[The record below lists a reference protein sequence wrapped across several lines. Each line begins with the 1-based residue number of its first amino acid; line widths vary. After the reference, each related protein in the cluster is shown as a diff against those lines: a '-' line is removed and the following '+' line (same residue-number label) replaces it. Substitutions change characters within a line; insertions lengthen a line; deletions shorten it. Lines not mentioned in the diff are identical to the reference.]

1 MFLQKKIAILGS
13 TGSIGKQT
21 LEVIQQFPDEFSVVA
36 LAAGSQLE
44 LLVEQVK
51 QFKPKYVAI
60 GDVNLVDTLR
70 TSLAGLDVAVLGGTQ
85 GLVELA
91 TLPEADIVVSAVV
104 GAVGIEPTMAAVRAG
119 KRIAL
124 ANKETLVAAGSI
136 IMPSLEKYQA
146 ELIPV
151 DSEHSAIFQCLEGR
165 NTRDV
170 ARIILTASGGPFR
183 NYQPELLENVSVA
196 DALKHPNWNM
206 GGKITIDSATMFNKG
221 LEIIEAH
228 WLFDM
233 PYERIKVVIH
243 PESIIHSMV
252 ELTDGSV
259 MAQLGL
265 CDMKLPIQLALTY
278 PERRGTTFP
287 KLDVIQQMQLRF
299 QPVDDRLFPAV
310 ELAYQAGKIGGSL
323 PAAINAANEMAVA
336 AFLQGRIKFTRI
348 IGIVS
353 EVFGYHQ
360 KESFSKTPD
369 LQEILAVDAW
379 ARERARELLS

>member
-1 MFLQKKIAILGS
+1 MQKKIAILGS